1 MSERPAYVLGS
12 DDAEIARLDG
22 QASSIAGAT
31 EALLRAAGIGGPM
44 RVLDLGTGL
53 GHVAFQVAD
62 LLDPSGSVLG
72 VDQAERLLEIAERR
86 RAAAGA
92 ENIGFLQADARA
104 FSASEP
110 FDAIV
115 ARLLLFHLPDR
126 EEVLRRQLDALR
138 PGGTM
143 VLVEFDI
150 GAMRAEPEVPL
161 VEAVRG
167 WIEAAFRLA
176 GADPRIGT
184 QAGQLLRHTGLMTS
198 RRSGSSPT
206 SRRAIRSGRSCA
218 RASRARW
225 RRRSWRRA
233 SRTRRS
239 WDSRRCRS
247 GSRSRSS
254 PVTRSS
260 CRPPSSA
267 RGAPGRRSILEDA
280 RRRGPGGGADR

>member
-1 MSERPAYVLGS
+1 MSEPTAYVLGS

-22 QASSIAGAT
+22 QASAIAGAT
-31 EALLRAAGIGGPM
+31 EALLRAAGIGGSM

-62 LLDPSGSVLG
+62 LLDSGGSVLG

-104 FSASEP
+104 FSSSEP

-143 VLVEFDI
+143 VLVEFDS

-161 VEAVRG
+161 VEAVRV
-167 WIEAAFRLA
+167 WIEAAFRSA
-176 GADPRIGT
+176 GADPRIGA
-184 QAGQLLRHTGLMTS
+184 QAGQLLRRTGFADVTTFGIQSYFAPSDPIGPL
-198 RRSGSSPT
+198 
-206 SRRAIRSGRSCA
+206 ICA
-218 RASRARW
+218 
-225 RRRSWRRA
+225 
-233 SRTRRS
+233 
-239 WDSRRCRS
+239 
-247 GSRSRSS
+247 G
-254 PVTRSS
+254 VTRSLAPQIVGQGIADEAELGLDTLQE
-260 CRPPSSA
+260 RIAEQVIARDAVIMLPAVVGAWGTRPSSNA
-267 RGAPGRRSILEDA
+267 
-280 RRRGPGGGADR
+280 

>member
-1 MSERPAYVLGS
+1 MSERTAYVLGS

-31 EALLRAAGIGGPM
+31 EALLRAAGVGGPM

-62 LLDPSGSVLG
+62 LLDPGGSVLG

-184 QAGQLLRHTGLMTS
+184 QAGQLLRHTGFDDVSTFGIQSYFAPSDPIGPLL
-198 RRSGSSPT
+198 
-206 SRRAIRSGRSCA
+206 CA
-218 RASRARW
+218 
-225 RRRSWRRA
+225 
-233 SRTRRS
+233 
-239 WDSRRCRS
+239 
-247 GSRSRSS
+247 G
-254 PVTRSS
+254 VTRSLAPQIVAQGIADEAELGLETLQERIAEQVVA
-260 CRPPSSA
+260 CDAVVMPPAVVGAWGTRP
-267 RGAPGRRSILEDA
+267 SIN
-280 RRRGPGGGADR
+280 P

>member
-1 MSERPAYVLGS
+1 MMSERTAYVLGS
-12 DDAEIARLDG
+12 DDAEITRLDG

-53 GHVAFQVAD
+53 GHVAFLVAD
-62 LLDPSGSVLG
+62 LLDRGGSVLG

-86 RAAAGA
+86 RAVAGA
-92 ENIGFLQADARA
+92 ENVGFLQADART

-150 GAMRAEPEVPL
+150 GAMRAEPEAPL

-167 WIEAAFRLA
+167 WIEAAFRSA
-176 GADPRIGT
+176 GADPRIGP
-184 QAGQLLRHTGLMTS
+184 QAGQLLRRTGFADVTTLGIQGYFAPS
-198 RRSGSSPT
+198 DPIGPLL
-206 SRRAIRSGRSCA
+206 CA
-218 RASRARW
+218 
-225 RRRSWRRA
+225 
-233 SRTRRS
+233 
-239 WDSRRCRS
+239 
-247 GSRSRSS
+247 G
-254 PVTRSS
+254 VTRSLAPQIVAQGIADEAELGLETLQERIAEQVGALDAVIMPPAVVGAWGT
-260 CRPPSSA
+260 RP
-267 RGAPGRRSILEDA
+267 SISV
-280 RRRGPGGGADR
+280 